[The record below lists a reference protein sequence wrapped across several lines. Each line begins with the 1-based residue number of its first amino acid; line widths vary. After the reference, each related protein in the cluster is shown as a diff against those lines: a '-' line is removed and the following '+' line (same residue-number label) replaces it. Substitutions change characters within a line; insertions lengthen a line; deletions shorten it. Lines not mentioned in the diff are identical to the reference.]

1 MLEILSSGV
10 YKRPICKF
18 IREFFI
24 GYLYLSESSD
34 KIGKRYP
41 SEKYEKLFLSEEK
54 AKKWVEDMI
63 LKKRKEGVLF

>member
-41 SEKYEKLFLSEEK
+41 SEKYEKLCLSEEK
-54 AKKWVEDMI
+54 
-63 LKKRKEGVLF
+63 G